1 MFLARRGIGL
11 LSLLLFSLLF
21 SSCSSL
27 FYYPSRQFYYSPKR
41 LGYEAHEIPFK
52 SQDGTQLYGWYF
64 PVREGAEVKGTIVQ
78 FHGNAENMSSHYL
91 SLAWAVEQGYELFTF
106 DYRGYGKSEG
116 DPSQEGTYHDALAAL
131 DQAWTLHQKSG
142 SKKFIPKKFI
152 IVGQSLGGA
161 IAMRASEDF
170 SHINETDLIVL
181 DSTFVSYKS
190 VARKKLASFWLT
202 WPFSW
207 LGNLLVS
214 DRYSAEDALKK
225 NHVKLLVIHDEKD
238 PAVPFSCS
246 EDFYPLAQ
254 SPKLFW
260 KLHEGGHV
268 AAFIDSHSPYR
279 KQFIEIIDAL

>member
-1 MFLARRGIGL
+1 MFCARRVNR
-11 LSLLLFSLLF
+11 LSILLLFSLF
-21 SSCSSL
+21 PSSCSSL

-41 LGYEAHEIPFK
+41 FGYEAHEIPFK

-64 PVREGAEVKGTIVQ
+64 PVRAGAEIKGTIIQ

-106 DYRGYGKSEG
+106 DYRGYGKSDG
-116 DPSQEGTYHDALAAL
+116 DPSQEGTYHDAIAAL
-131 DQAWTLHQKSG
+131 DQAWKLHEKSG
-142 SKKFIPKKFI
+142 AKRFVID
-152 IVGQSLGGA
+152 GQSLGGV
-161 IAMRASEDF
+161 IAMRASADF
-170 SHINETDLIVL
+170 PHIHETSLLVL

-202 WPFSW
+202 WPISW

-214 DRYSAEDALKK
+214 DKYSAEDALKK
-225 NHVKLLVIHDEKD
+225 NRVKLLVIADEND

-246 EDFYPLAQ
+246 EDFYSLAQ
-254 SPKLFW
+254 SPKMFW

-268 AAFIDSHSPYR
+268 AAFIDPHSPYR
-279 KQFIEIIDAL
+279 KQFIEIMDAL